1 MPNRFPMAGTL
12 RGLALA
18 TMLALGLAGGAFA
31 QQPAAPA
38 GTQPL
43 PPTPLSTLDPIR
55 LALDQ
60 IEQAVGRE
68 GMTDSA
74 LMQTRASLEPLR
86 DDLRSATDTFQNRF
100 NDVDVRLKQLGEAP
114 KDGAPPEEPTIAAER
129 ARLMQRHSELDGAL
143 KQTRLLTLRAEDL
156 ADRITERR
164 RFLFT
169 RELFARTSSV
179 LDPAFLAQAA
189 KAVPDELRSVTL
201 LGQSWWSFARD
212 NGGSASMAAAAFVL
226 AGLAVAAVLLAR
238 WLAAKNLRPAVLGT
252 RFAKSFFALMT
263 LLRIAL
269 AAPGAVAAVMI
280 VLDGFGL
287 LPDRI
292 REIGL
297 GLIAA
302 TAIGSVGRGVAV
314 ALFAPHEPE
323 RRLIAIADET
333 AIRMARALTLA
344 ARILGVVVFFN
355 AFQRAIVGHVSLT
368 VAASGLLAL
377 VFAGLLANLLFRIGR
392 GDTGDDEVSRAQWLR
407 GAGWILVIGILVSLV
422 TGYVG
427 FGAFLAG
434 RFLVA
439 LGGLGA
445 LYILLVFTDTLFTEV
460 LTANTPRGRAVAHF
474 FGLKPR
480 SIELIGVLLSA
491 VLRLVLILVVLLP
504 LLGPWGVF
512 AADFLGVVRE
522 ATFGFRIGDLT
533 ISLTGIL
540 STLALVLIGILATRV
555 AQGWISTQFLPRTSL
570 DPGLQNSVAT
580 IFGYVCIVAVIAAAM
595 ASLGIDLQKITLVA
609 GALSIGIGFGLQ
621 AIVSNFISGL
631 ILLAERPIR
640 VGDIIN
646 VKGEEG
652 AVRRI
657 HVRATEIETA
667 DRASVIIPNSELITG
682 VVKNWT
688 HANTLARIV
697 MKVAVAYD
705 SDVEKV
711 RDILLE
717 VTRAHQNVLQ
727 APAPLVFITA
737 LGENG
742 IGFEVNAVVRNIADG
757 GAAKS
762 DIYYEILARFR
773 QEGIVIPSP
782 QRELVIRGDMPL
794 AALPK
799 ASKAAQG

>member
-1 MPNRFPMAGTL
+1 VAA
-12 RGLALA
+12 ALA
-18 TMLALGLAGGAFA
+18 ACIAVGPALA
-31 QQPAAPA
+31 QQASAAPQSSSPSA
-38 GTQPL
+38 PL

-55 LALDQ
+55 LSLDQ

-86 DDLRSATDTFQNRF
+86 DDLRAATDTFQNRF
-100 NDVDVRLKQLGEAP
+100 NDVDIRLKQLGDAP

-129 ARLMQRHSELDGAL
+129 VRLQQRHAELDGAL
-143 KQTRLLTLRAEDL
+143 KQTRLLMLRADDL

-164 RFLFT
+164 RSLFT

-179 LDPAFLAQAA
+179 LDPAFLTQAA
-189 KAVPDELRSVTL
+189 KAVPDELRSVVL
-201 LGQSWWSFARD
+201 LGQSWWSFARE
-212 NGGSASMAAAAFVL
+212 NGGTAGMTAAALVL
-226 AGLAVAAVLLAR
+226 IGLAIAAILLGR
-238 WLAAKNLRPAVLGT
+238 WLKAKDLRPAVLGT

-263 LLRIAL
+263 LVRIAL
-269 AAPGAVAAVMI
+269 VAPGAVAAVVV

-287 LPDRI
+287 LPARLT
-292 REIGL
+292 EIAL

-302 TAIGSVGRGVAV
+302 TAIGSVGRGVAI
-314 ALFAPHEPE
+314 ALFAPQEPD

-333 AIRMARALTLA
+333 AIRMARYLTFA
-344 ARILGVVVFFN
+344 ARVLGVVVFFN
-355 AFQRAIVGHVSLT
+355 VFQRAIVGHVSLT

-377 VFAGLLANLLFRIGR
+377 VIAALLAHLLFRIGR
-392 GDTGDDEVSRAQWLR
+392 GESAEDEVSRAHWLR
-407 GAGWILVIGILVSLV
+407 GAGWILVTGILVSLV

-427 FGAFLAG
+427 FAAFLAG

-439 LGGLGA
+439 LGALGA

-460 LTANTPRGRAVAHF
+460 LTAHTPRGRAVAHF

-480 SIELIGVLLSA
+480 GIDLVGVLLSA

-540 STLALVLIGILATRV
+540 STLAMLLIGILATRA
-555 AQGWISTQFLPRTSL
+555 AQGWMRTQFLPRTSL

-580 IFGYVCIVAVIAAAM
+580 IFGYVCIVAVIAAAL

-621 AIVSNFISGL
+621 SVVSNFVSGL

-697 MKVAVAYD
+697 LKVGVAYD

-711 RDILLE
+711 RDILLDI
-717 VTRAHQNVLQ
+717 TRAHPNVLQ
-727 APAPLVFITA
+727 SPAPLVFLTS
-737 LGENG
+737 LGDSAVN
-742 IGFEVNAVVRNIADG
+742 FEVNAVVRNIADG

-762 DIYYEILARFR
+762 DIYFEILSRFR
-773 QEGIVIPSP
+773 QEGIEIPSP
-782 QRELVIRGDMPL
+782 QRELIFRGEAPAV
-794 AALPK
+794 AAAKPARK
-799 ASKAAQG
+799 